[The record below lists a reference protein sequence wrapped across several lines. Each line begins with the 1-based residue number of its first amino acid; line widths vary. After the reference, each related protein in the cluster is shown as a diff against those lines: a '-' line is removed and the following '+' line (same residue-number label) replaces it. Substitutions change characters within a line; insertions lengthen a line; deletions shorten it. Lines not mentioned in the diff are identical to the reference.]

1 MTTSLV
7 STSTPAPSLPTPGRP
22 LRILYADDM
31 KELRELITIVLG
43 REGHTVETAANGS
56 LALERLAGALNDYDL
71 VITDHH
77 MPEMNGLEFIR
88 RLREQPFKGKIMVF
102 SSEISPI
109 VQEKYRQLAVDRILP
124 KPIFPTQLRNS
135 LRELYAVAPSPAA

>member
-7 STSTPAPSLPTPGRP
+7 STSATASSLPTAGRP

-43 REGHTVETAANGS
+43 REGHAVETAANGS
-56 LALERLAGALNDYDL
+56 LALDRLTAAPNDYDL

-77 MPEMNGLEFIR
+77 MPEMNGLELVR
-88 RLREQPFKGKIMVF
+88 RLREQPYTGKVMVF

-109 VQEKYRQLAVDRILP
+109 IQEKYRQLAVDRILP

-135 LRELYAVAPSPAA
+135 LRELYAAPASPAT